1 MSARRAAG
9 ALPLSGQGQQALA
22 DAVWAEH
29 AAVYAYGLVAAY
41 AAAQRGAAVT
51 EAAGAHRARRDA
63 ATALL
68 RAAGAQPPPAEA
80 GYVIP
85 LPVTDPAAA
94 LALAAQVERETA
106 VAWRAVLERSEPTAP
121 DVRASAVAALTDC
134 AVRGAGWRAV
144 LAQSPPTTAFPGS
157 P

>member
-1 MSARRAAG
+1 MSVRRAAG
-9 ALPLSGQGQQALA
+9 ALPLSGQEQQALA
-22 DAVWAEH
+22 DAVRAEH

-68 RAAGAQPPPAEA
+68 RASGAQPPPAEA

-85 LPVTDPAAA
+85 LPVTDPATA

-121 DVRASAVAALTDC
+121 VRASAVAALTDC
-134 AVRGAGWRAV
+134 AVRAAGWRAV
-144 LAQSPPTTAFPGS
+144 LAQLPPTTAFPGS